1 MEMMAHTVPFLLGGY
16 VLALAIL
23 LNTHAAR
30 FSGGCLIGNSVH
42 LQLEQ
47 EAQKDQGQ
55 DIFKDLL
62 PMTYFSLV
70 QFPSIQN
77 PPE

>member
-1 MEMMAHTVPFLLGGY
+1 MAHTVPFLLDSY
-16 VLALAIL
+16 FLALVIL
-23 LNTHAAR
+23 LNTHAAQ
-30 FSGGCLIGNSVH
+30 FSEGCLIGTSVH

-70 QFPSIQN
+70 QFPSMQN
-77 PPE
+77 LPE